1 MKDRVFYVRYVE
13 SVEASRMSEME
24 AITARLLRSF
34 NELAASEQKSQTGLS
49 FEGARYNLLTKFM
62 LRRR

>member
-1 MKDRVFYVRYVE
+1 MTERMTGMK
-13 SVEASRMSEME
+13 AS
-24 AITARLLRSF
+24 TARLLRSF
-34 NELAASEQKSQTGLS
+34 NELAASGQKSQTGLS